1 MSIKQS
7 MMIKE
12 KRNRRMSNREE
23 NTSQGSNNK
32 FMVALVILSTVFS
45 QQIYSQS
52 VSISG
57 YVVDSLTGEN
67 LIGVNIYTDDFKN
80 HSTTN
85 NYGYFFITF
94 PINSKL
100 LISYVGFQKKHID
113 SVKNDSSLVIKM
125 TPNNSI
131 EEVRVY
137 GQTAVR
143 KYSGLHTISAQKI
156 KSLPVIAGETD
167 ILKTIQLLP
176 GIQGGIEGT
185 SGFHVR
191 GSSPDQ
197 NLILVDG
204 VPVYNVNHLFGV
216 FSVFNTDA
224 INNVQIYKG
233 IFPARYGGRI
243 ASVLDITMKEGNNQN
258 FHGSASIGLISSKL
272 LLEGPIKNNKSSY
285 LFTAR
290 RTYFDLFSV
299 PMLWLIND
307 KEFTGGYYFYD
318 INAKIN
324 HRFNERNRLY
334 ISLYTGKD
342 KYYLRGNEE
351 YNDEDGNQYHDKS
364 KSNINW
370 NNITALIR
378 WNKTFNNK
386 HFINYSVSYSKYL
399 LENYEMWSSIKTED
413 TLKTK
418 TEFEQNQLSTVT
430 DYANTL
436 DGNIFVSNWYNLK
449 CGVKYTFHIFRP
461 GNDLLFI
468 TDLDQS
474 LSVDTSLFNDGYKT
488 FEFNSYIE
496 NEVKLGIF
504 EANIGLRQTNYVTSA
519 KNYNVFEPRLLL
531 NLNLFKNV
539 TLKGGYSHNYQF
551 IHLLSNSTIG
561 FPTDQWLPVTSTILP
576 VFAEQISAGIEFKRN
591 EYKLSVDFFN
601 KEMDHLLEF
610 KEAAGI
616 KDWEERVTQGK
627 GNAKGIEFYLSKETG
642 KTTGWLAYTYSVSNR
657 QFQELNFGKTFPY
670 KYDRKHDLKIVGI
683 QKIGKKWE
691 LSGNWVFTTGYAYTL
706 AMQKYQSA
714 VWLYWDNMF
723 NGYGLSTET
732 EYIENRNNMRMPL
745 YHRLD
750 LSANYTWEKKNRRR
764 HLSFGAYNIYSR
776 LNPIYLEFFNGE
788 LYQKS
793 LLPILPYIRYSI
805 DF

>member
-1 MSIKQS
+1 
-7 MMIKE
+7 MIITK
-12 KRNRRMSNREE
+12 KINRKLSNRNEI
-23 NTSQGSNNK
+23 TSRRINNK
-32 FMVALVILSTVFS
+32 FMIVIIILFATIS
-45 QQIYSQS
+45 QQNYSQTI
-52 VSISG
+52 SISG
-57 YVVDSLTGEN
+57 YVVDSLTGES
-67 LIGVNIYTDDFKN
+67 LIGANIYTDDFK
-80 HSTTN
+80 SYTTTN
-85 NYGYFFITF
+85 NYGYFNVSAS
-94 PINSKL
+94 INSNIF
-100 LISYVGFQKKHID
+100 ISYVGYQKKHLHSINTR
-113 SVKNDSSLVIKM
+113 SVFYIKM
-125 TPNNSI
+125 TPTNTI
-131 EEVRVY
+131 EEVEIF
-137 GQTAVR
+137 GQATTN
-143 KYSGLHTISAQKI
+143 KYSGIHTISAQKI

-167 ILKTIQLLP
+167 ILKTVQLLP
-176 GIQGGIEGT
+176 GIQGGVEGT

-204 VPVYNVNHLFGV
+204 VPVYNINHLFGV
-216 FSVFNTDA
+216 FSVFNSDA
-224 INNVQIYKG
+224 INNVQVYKG

-258 FHGSASIGLISSKL
+258 FHGNASIGLISSKL
-272 LLEGPIKNNKSSY
+272 LLEGPIQNNKSSY

-299 PMLWLIND
+299 PILWLIND

-324 HRFNERNRLY
+324 HRINDGNRLY
-334 ISLYTGKD
+334 FSLYTGKD

-351 YNDEDGNQYHDKS
+351 YNDYDGNQYHDKS

-370 NNITALIR
+370 NNLTVLVR

-386 HFINYSVSYSKYL
+386 HFFNYSVSYSKYL
-399 LENYEMWSSIKTED
+399 LKNNEMWSSIKTED

-430 DYANTL
+430 DCANVL
-436 DGNIFVSNWYNLK
+436 DGNIFVSNWYSLK
-449 CGVKYTFHIFRP
+449 CGVKYTLHNFRP

-468 TDLDQS
+468 TDIDQS
-474 LSVDTSLFNDGYKT
+474 LSVDTSFSSNDYRT

-504 EANIGLRQTNYVTSA
+504 QANIGLRQTNYATSA
-519 KNYNVFEPRLLL
+519 KHYNVFEPRLLL
-531 NLNLFKNV
+531 NLNFFESV
-539 TLKGGYSHNYQF
+539 TLRSGYSQNYQF

-561 FPTDQWLPVTSTILP
+561 FPTDQWLPVTSAILP
-576 VFAEQISAGIEFKRN
+576 VFSEQISAGIEFRRN
-591 EYKLSVDFFN
+591 EYKLCVDIFN
-601 KEMDHLLEF
+601 KEMDNLLEF

-616 KDWEERVTQGK
+616 AGWEERVTQGK
-627 GNAKGIEFYLSKETG
+627 GNAYGLEIYLSKETE

-670 KYDRKHDLKIVGI
+670 KYDRRHDLKIVGI

-706 AMQKYQSA
+706 ALEKYQSA
-714 VWLYWDNMF
+714 VWLYWDKMF
-723 NGYGLSTET
+723 NGYSLSTET
-732 EYIENRNNMRMPL
+732 EYIEKRNNMRMPL

-750 LSANYTWEKKNRRR
+750 INANYSWERKNRQRQ
-764 HLSFGAYNIYSR
+764 LSFGAYNIYSR

-793 LLPILPYIRYSI
+793 LLPILPYIRYSV